1 MAVIHIEEV
10 RVARQRVLMVGGGG
24 FGGVWVNRFLPAFA
38 DRVEV
43 VGLVD
48 INPETL
54 QRGGDALGLAA
65 SARFTEM
72 ETGFAET
79 EADCCVIV
87 LQPHLRWWATTL
99 AVAHGMAVLAEKPIA
114 DSWETSLA
122 ILKLARSSGTKLS
135 VVQNYRYSRRI
146 RTLQSVLQS
155 GQLGRINAIH
165 ARFSADYTID
175 TAGGAFRHQ
184 IPHAMLFEGAVHHFD
199 QFRNL
204 AGADGAWIAG
214 HQWNPAWST
223 FANPTT
229 ALFLL
234 TMTNGIVGQF
244 EMNHVARGRQAGW
257 HHEWY
262 RIECEHGDVVVDE
275 TDVVRIEEHL
285 GGDRLRTTEVEPITA
300 GYEDHLWVID
310 EFLTWLEGGPAPVTN
325 VEDNI
330 FTAALSFAAVEAV
343 QSGTSVDITAK
354 TAAGLAA
361 IAESDEAG
369 IEPVLVA
376 GA

>member
-1 MAVIHIEEV
+1 
-10 RVARQRVLMVGGGG
+10 MVGGGG

-38 DRVEV
+38 DRVQV
-43 VGLVD
+43 VGLVE

-54 QRGGDALGLAA
+54 ARGGDALGLPD

-72 ETGFAET
+72 EEGFART
-79 EADCCVIV
+79 EADFCVIV
-87 LQPHLRWWATTL
+87 LQPHLRWRAVKL
-99 AVAHGMAVLAEKPIA
+99 AVANGMAVLAEKPIA
-114 DSWETSLA
+114 DTWETSLA
-122 ILKLARSSGTKLS
+122 ILRLARSSGTKLS

-146 RTLQSVLQS
+146 RTLKSVLDS

-165 ARFSADYTID
+165 ARFAADYTIH

-184 IPHAMLFEGAVHHFD
+184 IPHAMLYEGAVHHFD

-204 AGADGAWIAG
+204 ADADGAWIAG

-223 FANPTT
+223 FGNPTT

-234 TMTNGIVGQF
+234 TMTNGIACQF

-262 RIECEHGDVVVDE
+262 RVECEHGDVLVDE

-285 GGDRLRTTEVEPITA
+285 GGDRLRMTEVAPVTA
-300 GYEDHLWVID
+300 AYEDHHWVID
-310 EFLTWLEGGPAPVTN
+310 EFLSWLEGGSVPVTN
-325 VEDNI
+325 AEDNI
-330 FTAALSFAAVEAV
+330 YTAALSFAAVDAV
-343 QSGTSVDITAK
+343 QSGASVDIQAK
-354 TAAGLAA
+354 ADAGLAA
-361 IAESDEAG
+361 IAAGSDAESVLDLG
-369 IEPVLVA
+369 LVA

>member
-1 MAVIHIEEV
+1 M
-10 RVARQRVLMVGGGG
+10 ARQRVLMVGGGG

-48 INPETL
+48 LDPAVL
-54 QRGGDALGLAA
+54 ARGGDTLGLAA
-65 SARFTEM
+65 TARFTEM
-72 ETGFAET
+72 ETGFAQT
-79 EADCCVIV
+79 EADFCVIV
-87 LQPHLRWWATTL
+87 LQPHLRWRAVTL

-146 RTLQSVLQS
+146 RTLQSVLTS
-155 GQLGRINAIH
+155 GQLGRTNAIH
-165 ARFSADYTID
+165 TRFAADYTID

-184 IPHAMLFEGAVHHFD
+184 IPHAMLYEGAVHHFD

-204 AGADGAWIAG
+204 AGADGVWIVG
-214 HQWNPAWST
+214 HQRNPVWST

-229 ALFLL
+229 VLFLL
-234 TMTNGIVGQF
+234 TMTNGIACQF

-275 TDVVRIEEHL
+275 TDTVRIEEHL
-285 GGDRLRTTEVEPITA
+285 GGNRLRTTEVEPVTA
-300 GYEDHLWVID
+300 PYEDHLWVID
-310 EFLTWLEGGPAPVTN
+310 EFLRWLEGGPAPVTN

-330 FTAALSFAAVEAV
+330 HTAALAFAAVDAV
-343 QSGTSVDITAK
+343 QSGTSVDIQAK
-354 TAAGLAA
+354 TASGLAA
-361 IAESDEAG
+361 VAASGPSGVERE
-369 IEPVLVA
+369 LVA